1 MGKALDL
8 DDLTSLL
15 DQLLLISTL
24 MLGFTIANMTGSS
37 LAKADYI
44 ERDAWAMGFGAHLE
58 SFDPMN
64 PAATDGYSM
73 QSYPVIL
80 YGQLSVGCFFI
91 SIGFAISTY
100 IALNL
105 SYAREDADIFS
116 AWSKFFLPFVYLG
129 WAFNIG
135 GIIFFFLNYDAIV
148 GIIFPLYCT
157 LSFSPDDKDLAEVYD
172 RRTLTMAEIP
182 AGKWDM
188 CKDRSFTHVFSQV
201 TFITCLAVFGVTLVV
216 SLVMNISAHVRAEA
230 IEVCAVEAQRDL
242 IVLFEQSLPGID
254 HKKLRKYARRCA
266 DEDVDSD
273 LFPELSYEQLREL
286 GWTVGHA
293 QLARKNEKA
302 MTEASKTISRS
313 RRPLALQDA

>member
-58 SFDPMN
+58 SFDPVN

-172 RRTLTMAEIP
+172 RRTLTMAESLR
-182 AGKWDM
+182 GSGT